1 MSEWLDPAFSGRLCL
16 TLLHSVW
23 LVAVFTAIAWGTD
36 RIVGKR
42 SAERSYVLY
51 TSALMLS
58 VIAIPI
64 TWWCVEISDAASI
77 AETQSVPL
85 AVTASEIPSLSNI
98 MTPGSSED
106 DVPVAASIAGVD
118 YSGSGSPPESATA
131 SSVTANWLGFA
142 PWLVVVY
149 LGGVV
154 LMLLRLARSVRQ
166 SQLSRRTAEALTSG
180 PLAALVEQLSQRWAM
195 RVTPVLMQV
204 KGAIVPQ
211 VIGLLRPIILLPM
224 SAVNE
229 LSAEELELILT
240 HEMAHILRH
249 DMWIHLV
256 QRLTEILL
264 FFNPAL
270 WLLSHRISAFREYC
284 CDDITCKTAGEPEP
298 EIRYATALLRIL
310 EVTTSAPESQVTALA
325 VTGRSPSEVRR
336 RIERLF
342 NEPLNEPVRL
352 SRSGFVACLA
362 SLAVLFV
369 SAKLWTAEP
378 EPITE
383 TLVIAQPE
391 PTQQAQGD
399 DVAEELFRLFVSGP
413 DGRPVADAFVE
424 FRGSPKLRAQQIRRG
439 TFDHEGS
446 YGTFVKTDQN
456 GRVTISLLDGRPSL
470 RISIKKSGYGP
481 FWTDWSSKEQPDRFT
496 ANLDKAWRVGGIVVD
511 ENGKYRITGCE
522 ELNVRIVVSA
532 EGYATDMQE
541 HQVASDMQAVDFQLK
556 QGGHVRVRVVD
567 KNGKG
572 INRAR
577 IFFQKW
583 RGPIKYFEFSHI
595 DQYTDIE
602 GIWEWNQA
610 PLDEFKADISGPNS
624 MRLLSQP
631 LIARDKEYVFSPP
644 ELLVISGKVVDAR
657 TKEPVPRFRVVPGS
671 RNEPGR
677 GTDDWWTRDE
687 SYEAKDGRYEIVRDD
702 AAPTHMLRI
711 EAPGY
716 KMIRSRDILNSEG
729 KVDISF
735 ELTPAENI
743 SVQLLTDEGKPASHA
758 EVAVAI
764 AGSQISLDK
773 GQITDRSTFAT
784 RITADENGRFELS
797 SRDDDFQLLA
807 THPEGFAMM
816 KPKNGLLPKTV
827 TLNKFAKIEGVF
839 LVGGK
844 VGRGVRLSLQES
856 QVYAWGDQISAQNE
870 TVTDN
875 DGRFVFERVIPGRG
889 FLGPEMH
896 SMVGQGHS
904 KAMSSRRTPIQSLAG
919 QTTTMTLGGDG
930 RLISGRLVPPKEH
943 SGRVLWNFANIHV
956 EAFVPEPEWPVPP
969 DDVRKDEAAA
979 QKWWAAWQ
987 VSDAGKVK
995 MAEVFK
1001 RQEESRNLPTF
1012 WVSAA
1017 KDGTFQIDDMQPGK
1031 YVLKASFDEH
1041 SPGQLPPFQF
1051 EVPKFADG
1059 DVGKPLD
1066 IGKLQME
1073 K

>member
-1 MSEWLDPAFSGRLCL
+1 MSEWLDPAFSGHLCL

-23 LVAVFTAIAWGTD
+23 LVAVLTAIAWGTD

-42 SAERSYVLY
+42 SSERSYVLY

-424 FRGSPKLRAQQIRRG
+424 FRGSPKLSAR
-439 TFDHEGS
+439 
-446 YGTFVKTDQN
+446 FV
-456 GRVTISLLDGRPSL
+456 
-470 RISIKKSGYGP
+470 
-481 FWTDWSSKEQPDRFT
+481 E
-496 ANLDKAWRVGGIVVD
+496 
-511 ENGKYRITGCE
+511 
-522 ELNVRIVVSA
+522 
-532 EGYATDMQE
+532 
-541 HQVASDMQAVDFQLK
+541 
-556 QGGHVRVRVVD
+556 
-567 KNGKG
+567 
-572 INRAR
+572 
-577 IFFQKW
+577 
-583 RGPIKYFEFSHI
+583 
-595 DQYTDIE
+595 
-602 GIWEWNQA
+602 A
-610 PLDEFKADISGPNS
+610 PLITKGVT
-624 MRLLSQP
+624 
-631 LIARDKEYVFSPP
+631 ARS
-644 ELLVISGKVVDAR
+644 
-657 TKEPVPRFRVVPGS
+657 
-671 RNEPGR
+671 
-677 GTDDWWTRDE
+677 
-687 SYEAKDGRYEIVRDD
+687 
-702 AAPTHMLRI
+702 
-711 EAPGY
+711 
-716 KMIRSRDILNSEG
+716 
-729 KVDISF
+729 
-735 ELTPAENI
+735 
-743 SVQLLTDEGKPASHA
+743 
-758 EVAVAI
+758 
-764 AGSQISLDK
+764 
-773 GQITDRSTFAT
+773 
-784 RITADENGRFELS
+784 
-797 SRDDDFQLLA
+797 
-807 THPEGFAMM
+807 
-816 KPKNGLLPKTV
+816 
-827 TLNKFAKIEGVF
+827 
-839 LVGGK
+839 
-844 VGRGVRLSLQES
+844 
-856 QVYAWGDQISAQNE
+856 
-870 TVTDN
+870 
-875 DGRFVFERVIPGRG
+875 
-889 FLGPEMH
+889 
-896 SMVGQGHS
+896 
-904 KAMSSRRTPIQSLAG
+904 
-919 QTTTMTLGGDG
+919 
-930 RLISGRLVPPKEH
+930 
-943 SGRVLWNFANIHV
+943 
-956 EAFVPEPEWPVPP
+956 
-969 DDVRKDEAAA
+969 
-979 QKWWAAWQ
+979 
-987 VSDAGKVK
+987 
-995 MAEVFK
+995 
-1001 RQEESRNLPTF
+1001 
-1012 WVSAA
+1012 
-1017 KDGTFQIDDMQPGK
+1017 
-1031 YVLKASFDEH
+1031 
-1041 SPGQLPPFQF
+1041 
-1051 EVPKFADG
+1051 
-1059 DVGKPLD
+1059 
-1066 IGKLQME
+1066 
-1073 K
+1073 